1 MSYPI
6 YKSGYDDS
14 DRTYTIRTKH
24 KIISLLKCYP
34 CTDWN
39 KAQFS
44 YAEQVNVPLLNS
56 LLPESFKG

>member
-14 DRTYTIRTKH
+14 DRTYTIREKH

-34 CTDWN
+34 LYRL
-39 KAQFS
+39 K
-44 YAEQVNVPLLNS
+44 
-56 LLPESFKG
+56 